1 MNYQMTDGEE
11 LAHLM
16 NVPNGQKA
24 KPTFSD
30 AEMNNRLTKLRS
42 YMAANDIEAALFTSY
57 QNINYYSDFLYC
69 KFGRPYGLAVTQDK
83 ATTISA
89 LIDWGQ
95 PWRRANAGCENVVYT
110 DWHKG
115 NYWRAVQQLLGH
127 VQGKVACEFDEITL
141 DSLRSFQLCM
151 PGREMVDIGGP
162 TMGMRLHKSAEEHE
176 HIKMCASIANVGGYA
191 AFDAM
196 AEGVG
201 EHEVALKGT
210 EAMVMEIAKRH
221 PTGELRDT
229 WMWFQGG
236 INTDGAHN
244 SVTTRPLQKGDICSL
259 NAFPMV
265 AGYYVALERTAFMD
279 HASDEHIRI
288 WEANCAVHRRGM
300 ELIKPGVKCKD
311 IAAELNDLFRQ
322 HGLLQSRVFGY
333 GHSFG
338 VLCHYYGR
346 EAALEIR
353 EDVETVIEPGMVV
366 SMEPMVTIPDGQ
378 PGAGGY
384 REHDILVVT
393 ETGNENI
400 TQFPFGPEH
409 NIIKS

>member
-1 MNYQMTDGEE
+1 MTFQKSEGEE
-11 LAHLM
+11 LARLM
-16 NVPNGQKA
+16 NVPNGEKV

-30 AEMNNRLTKLRS
+30 AEMNNRLAKLRS
-42 YMAANDIEAALFTSY
+42 YMAANDIEAALLTSY
-57 QNINYYSDFLYC
+57 HNINYFSDFVHC
-69 KFGRPYGLAVTQDK
+69 RFGRPYGLAVTQDK

-95 PWRRANAGCENVVYT
+95 PWRRANVCDNVVYT

-115 NYWRAVQQLLGH
+115 NYWRAVQQLIGH

-141 DSLRSFQLCM
+141 DNLRNLQLAI

-162 TMGMRLHKSAEEHE
+162 TMGMRLYKSAEEVE
-176 HIKMCASIANVGGYA
+176 HIKMCASIANIGGSA
-191 AFDAM
+191 VIGAM
-196 AEGVG
+196 KEGVG

-210 EAMVMEIAKRH
+210 EAMVMEIAKRMPH
-221 PTGELRDT
+221 GELRDT
-229 WMWFQGG
+229 WVWFQSG

-265 AGYYVALERTAFMD
+265 AGYYTALERTLFFD
-279 HASDEHIRI
+279 HASDEHLRV
-288 WEANCAVHRRGM
+288 WQVNCDVHRRGM
-300 ELIKPGVKCKD
+300 ELIKPGIKCKD
-311 IAAELNDLFRQ
+311 IAAELNDMFRQ
-322 HGLLQSRVFGY
+322 HGLLERRTFGY

-353 EDVETVIEPGMVV
+353 EDVETVLEPGMVV
-366 SMEPMVTIPDGQ
+366 SMEPMVTVPEGQ

-384 REHDILVVT
+384 REHDILVVS
-393 ETGNENI
+393 ETGSENI

-409 NIIKS
+409 HIIQG